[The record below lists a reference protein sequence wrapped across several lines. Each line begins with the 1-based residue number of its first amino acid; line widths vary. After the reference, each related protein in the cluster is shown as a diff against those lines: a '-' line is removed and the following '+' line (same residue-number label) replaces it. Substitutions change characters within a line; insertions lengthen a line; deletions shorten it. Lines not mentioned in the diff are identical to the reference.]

1 MNNSVDLRWLLDQW
15 PFDSAKNA
23 RLARGSDGRE
33 ILQVRLPLGLEQYE
47 MEGRPDG
54 QRPEGCESWLN
65 FQLHRLAAA
74 KTRGEGASFGLTEE
88 ECKEL
93 FDEGM
98 LFYYRYLHLFQLRD
112 WKRTI
117 RDTGRNLQLFDLVK
131 QYADRDEDR
140 RYLEQW
146 RPYVLRINAA
156 AQAMAHVENRSYAEA
171 FETAQSARTTIE
183 ALPEME
189 NDVFR
194 FERQRA
200 LTALGELTVQIQ
212 HSQPLSKLQQLEREL
227 RQAIETQA
235 FEVAAK
241 LRDEIRAL
249 RAPPPAR

>member
-15 PFDSAKNA
+15 PFDSSKNA

-54 QRPEGCESWLN
+54 QRPQGCESWLN
-65 FQLHRLAAA
+65 FHLHRLAAA
-74 KTRGEGASFGLTEE
+74 KTRGEGETFVLKAE

-98 LFYYRYLHLFQLRD
+98 LYYYRYLQLFQLRD

-117 RDTGRNLQLFDLVK
+117 RDTDRNLQLFDLVK
-131 QYADRDEDR
+131 EYAESDEDQQ
-140 RYLEQW
+140 YLEQW

-156 AQAMAHVENRSYAEA
+156 ARAMSHLENRSYAQA
-171 FETAQSARTTIE
+171 FESAQNASTAIE
-183 ALPEME
+183 GLPEME

-200 LTALGELTVQIQ
+200 LAALRELMLQIQ
-212 HSQPLSKLQQLEREL
+212 QCQPLTRLQQLEREL
-227 RQAIETQA
+227 RQAIEAQA
-235 FEVAAK
+235 FEAAAK

-249 RAPPPAR
+249 RSRPPPT